1 MQMTSAEM
9 IERIGGRTIVDVL
22 ADTVA
27 ERGDAPALNSK
38 APDGSWKRLSWV
50 EYLHTAASVA
60 SALSKLGITRG
71 DRVALL
77 MRNRMECNI
86 ADTACMLLGVTT
98 TSIYLTSS
106 NSQLEWILGHSEA
119 VAIIVDGEQ
128 LERTLQIKPQVPTLK
143 TVISVD
149 EVPAADA
156 PVIAW
161 ADLFG
166 EQPLSLDEAKSEV
179 AQDDIATIIYT
190 SGTTGRPKAAQHSH
204 RSIVSG
210 LESIHLAFG
219 EGFTHKRVISYLP
232 MAHVAERFFSHY
244 VGLRLG
250 SEVYFCP
257 EVTAVGAYLLEVKP
271 NIFFGPPR
279 IWEKLWGAAQGIA
292 RSTPDPAG
300 AEMRRALDIGLQAVR
315 ARTETGEIPGDLAI
329 DLAETEPARKQL
341 ASALA
346 LDTIEIA
353 LTAAASM
360 SADTLD
366 GMASLGVQLADFY
379 GMTEFVG
386 GVGSPYDPRRGC
398 LGRPFPGVDMRIAE
412 DGEVQLRGPQAF
424 VGYLKD
430 PEQSA
435 ASFTEDGWVKSGDL
449 GTIEEDGYLRLIGRK
464 KDLIITAGGKNISPG
479 PIEAA
484 IASSPLVSTVVVVGE
499 ARKFP
504 AALVLPD
511 PMEVVEWG
519 KQLQKDV
526 SDVIALMADPDLE
539 QEILAHVEQVNRELA
554 RVEQIK
560 KIRILPEVWGPDSDV
575 MTPTMKVKRNVVTE
589 KYAAHIDG
597 LYVDEA

>member
-9 IERIGGRTIVDVL
+9 TKRIAGRTIVDVL

-38 APDGSWKRLSWV
+38 AADGSWKRLSWA
-50 EYLHTAASVA
+50 EYLETASSVA
-60 SALSKLGITRG
+60 TALRGLGIGRG

-77 MRNRMECNI
+77 MRNRTECNI

-119 VAIIVDGEQ
+119 VAVIVDGEQ
-128 LERTLQIKPQVPTLK
+128 LDRTLHIAPQVSTLK
-143 TVISVD
+143 TVICVD
-149 EVPAADA
+149 EVPAGTPALSWPSLLDH
-156 PVIAW
+156 
-161 ADLFG
+161 
-166 EQPLSLDEAKSEV
+166 QPFRLDEAGEEV
-179 AQDDIATIIYT
+179 QPDDIATIIYT

-219 EGFTHKRVISYLP
+219 AGFTHKRVISYLP

-257 EVTAVGAYLLEVKP
+257 EVTAIGTYLLEVKP

-279 IWEKLWGAAQGIA
+279 IWEKLWGAAQSIA
-292 RSTPDPAG
+292 RATPDPEG
-300 AEMRRALDIGLQAVR
+300 AELRRALDIGLQAVR

-329 DLAETEPARKQL
+329 DLAETEPARKQIT
-341 ASALA
+341 SGLA
-346 LDTIEIA
+346 LDNIEIA

-430 PEQSA
+430 PEQTA
-435 ASFTEDGWVKSGDL
+435 ASFTADGWVRSGDL
-449 GTIEEDGYLRLIGRK
+449 GLIEEDGYLRLIGRK

-484 IASSPLVSTVVVVGE
+484 IASSPLVSTAVVVGE

-511 PMEVVEWG
+511 PLEVVEWG
-519 KQLQKDV
+519 KRLAKDV
-526 SDVIALMADPDLE
+526 SDLVALMSDPDLA
-539 QEILAHVEQVNRELA
+539 QEIFAHIEQVNKDLA
-554 RVEQIK
+554 RVEQVK
-560 KIRILPEVWGPDSDV
+560 KIKVLPEVWGPDSDV
-575 MTPTMKVKRNVVTE
+575 MTPTMKVKRSVVTQ

-597 LYVDEA
+597 LYTDEA